1 MSARELPDQ
10 ARPQP
15 GASGTVQKREENS
28 AGRDLRTGAPEI
40 RANDLSPLASTLQLR
55 AGKNKFKELVTLLA
69 EHASQAFSDLDFC
82 TAFRGTNAGT
92 ITLQDLHGDRAFFEE
107 LLVNSEVKIAQ
118 LCNEFQTPGNG
129 VSRWTDLDTP
139 ADGDDTAMIAAVLCG
154 ASRYHVLL
162 VASARDKLAITTR
175 HREQLQF
182 FSMLARGIL
191 EDALTVRELQ
201 HSNWLLRE
209 SADQLAGAETLAALT
224 DMTSGMAHE
233 FNNIIGGVIGRVQLM
248 KLKVS
253 EESLSKDLSKIENL
267 LVDGARTVRSL
278 QEFATCT
285 KYRKPE
291 VIDLAQLLSGYFE
304 RSDHLWNK
312 PAAEK
317 SVRVVATIRASDAR
331 VDGSP
336 TDLKAVLDKLIENA
350 IDYANE
356 NTTVDI
362 LLDEVK
368 KGYRITVVNRGPV
381 IDDEMVRKIFYPFF
395 TTKQARGAGLG
406 LAIVHGIVGRHNGT
420 IQVNSVGDSET
431 HFEIELPKADPE
443 REDSDITRKRKKV
456 GQQRILVV
464 DDDEQIR
471 DVLADM
477 LSINGHAVTTCCDAF
492 AALDALND
500 AEFDIVITDLG
511 MAGMSG
517 LDLAGLIHKDKPHIP
532 VALITGWGSQ
542 LNHDEV
548 ALKGVKAVLPKP
560 FHLEDI
566 NALVEKLAAGSQ
578 PKK

>member
-1 MSARELPDQ
+1 MNARELPNK

-15 GASGTVQKREENS
+15 QASGSEHQREEES
-28 AGRDLRTGAPEI
+28 ESGEVRPGVLEI
-40 RANDLSPLASTLQLR
+40 QTDDLSKLSSILQLR
-55 AGKNKFKELVTLLA
+55 AGKSKFKELIALLV
-69 EHASQAFSDLDFC
+69 EHASQAFQVLDFC
-82 TAFRGTNAGT
+82 TGFRNVHSGE
-92 ITLQDLHGDRAFFEE
+92 IILQDIHGDKVFFEK
-107 LLVNSEVKIAQ
+107 LLEGSEVKIAQ
-118 LCNEFQTPGNG
+118 LCNEFQAQGSG
-129 VSRWTDLDTP
+129 VSRWIGLETSGE
-139 ADGDDTAMIAAVLCG
+139 GDDAATIVTVLCG
-154 ASRYHVLL
+154 TSRYYVLL
-162 VASARDKLAITTR
+162 VASARDKQAITMR
-175 HREQLQF
+175 HREQLQL
-182 FSMLARGIL
+182 FSMLASGIL
-191 EDALTVRELQ
+191 QDALTIRELQ
-201 HSNWLLRE
+201 HNNWLLKE

-248 KLKVS
+248 KLRVS
-253 EESLSKDLSKIENL
+253 DEGLSKDLSKIEKL
-267 LVDGARTVRSL
+267 LVEGAQTVRSL

-304 RSDHLWNK
+304 RTDHLWNK

-317 SVRVVATIRASDAR
+317 AVRVVPTIRVSDAR

-336 TDLKAVLDKLIENA
+336 ADLKAVLDKLVENA

-368 KGYRITVVNRGPV
+368 KGYRITVANKGLV
-381 IDDEMVRKIFYPFF
+381 IDDEIARKIFYPFF
-395 TTKQARGAGLG
+395 TTKQTRGAGLG

-420 IQVNSVGDSET
+420 IQVHTVGESET

-456 GQQRILVV
+456 GMLRILVV

-477 LSINGHAVTTCCDAF
+477 LSINGHTVTTCADAF
-492 AALDALND
+492 AALDKMKD